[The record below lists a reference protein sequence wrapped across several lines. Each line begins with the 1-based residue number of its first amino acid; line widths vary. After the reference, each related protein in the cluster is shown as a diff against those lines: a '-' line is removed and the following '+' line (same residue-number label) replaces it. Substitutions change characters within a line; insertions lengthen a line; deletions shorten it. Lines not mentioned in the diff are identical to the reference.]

1 MSHSNILFPLI
12 PIAKRTFLPDENGKQ
27 LCHNIENFNSE
38 NLPAFT
44 PCKPRV
50 EQSSVTQKP
59 TPCLNPV
66 SDDFLQDHSSNEL
79 SDSLTVRSPNG
90 QNVLMGVISHL
101 NEEVK
106 RMQLRIGELE
116 NRLEGMEESSE
127 QRAKKRRRRA
137 EDVEKTYSCPYDN
150 CQKSYGTEVSLNLHI
165 KLKHNGGTKTE
176 RQQLLRLK
184 TAGKD
189 VEAKIN
195 LPPETK
201 EPCKE
206 NADTVNI
213 G

>member
-1 MSHSNILFPLI
+1 MNHSNILFPLI
-12 PIAKRTFLPDENGKQ
+12 PIAKRTFLADESGKQ
-27 LCHNIENFNSE
+27 PSHNIENCSSE

-44 PCKPRV
+44 PCKPKG
-50 EQSSVTQKP
+50 EQSSATQKP
-59 TPCLNPV
+59 TPSLTPLN
-66 SDDFLQDHSSNEL
+66 DDFLQEHSSNEL
-79 SDSLTVRSPNG
+79 SDSLTVRNPNS

-106 RMQLRIGELE
+106 RMQLRMGELE

-189 VEAKIN
+189 VEARIN
-195 LPPETK
+195 LPPEPK
-201 EPCKE
+201 ESFKE
-206 NADTVNI
+206 NAGTVNM